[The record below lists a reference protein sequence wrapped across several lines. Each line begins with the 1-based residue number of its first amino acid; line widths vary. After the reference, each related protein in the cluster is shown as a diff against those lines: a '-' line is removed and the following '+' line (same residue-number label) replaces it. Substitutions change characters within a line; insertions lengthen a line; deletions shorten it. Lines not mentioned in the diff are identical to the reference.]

1 VRKGS
6 GELIFGNTKQIYNWN
21 PKKTQKIYSKNP
33 KTDAA
38 EVEGITQQEIKLT
51 K

>member
-1 VRKGS
+1 VSSSSATPNKSTIG
-6 GELIFGNTKQIYNWN
+6 TQKK
-21 PKKTQKIYSKNP
+21 PKKYTP
-33 KTDAA
+33 KTPKIDAA

>member
-1 VRKGS
+1 VSSSSATPNKSTIG
-6 GELIFGNTKQIYNWN
+6 TQ
-21 PKKTQKIYSKNP
+21 KKTQKIYSKNP